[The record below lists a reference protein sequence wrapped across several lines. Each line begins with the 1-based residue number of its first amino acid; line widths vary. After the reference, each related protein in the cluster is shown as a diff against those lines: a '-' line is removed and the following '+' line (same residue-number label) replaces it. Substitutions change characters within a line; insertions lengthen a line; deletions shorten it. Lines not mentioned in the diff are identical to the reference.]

1 MHNLP
6 FKKDEEKMDLVI
18 THKTNNMGHM
28 KWIYSMIQDGTI
40 DVYRLLYNN
49 AVKYKLE
56 EFIFESRV
64 HSISYA
70 QGVLAIAVK
79 AEQEYDKYIDAC
91 ADAEYDAQFLEQ

>member
-1 MHNLP
+1 
-6 FKKDEEKMDLVI
+6 
-18 THKTNNMGHM
+18 M

-49 AVKYKLE
+49 AVKYKLK
-56 EFIFESRV
+56 EFIFESKV

-70 QGVLAIAVK
+70 WGVLAIAAK
-79 AEQEYDKYIDAC
+79 AEEEYDKYIDAC

>member
-1 MHNLP
+1 
-6 FKKDEEKMDLVI
+6 
-18 THKTNNMGHM
+18 MGHM

-56 EFIFESRV
+56 EFIFESKV

-70 QGVLAIAVK
+70 YGVLAVAAK
-79 AEQEYDKYIDAC
+79 AEEEYDKHID
-91 ADAEYDAQFLEQ
+91 DMAEAHAEWQAEILMGK

>member
-1 MHNLP
+1 
-6 FKKDEEKMDLVI
+6 
-18 THKTNNMGHM
+18 MGHM

-49 AVKYKLE
+49 AVKYKLK
-56 EFIFESRV
+56 EFIFESKV

-70 QGVLAIAVK
+70 WGVRAIAAK
-79 AEQEYDKYIDAC
+79 AEEEYDKYIDAC